1 MNEVK
6 SLLQKSGS
14 ALKTFGQRLGQALT
28 RLRQNLHRGW
38 RRFLRRF
45 TRWID
50 PKLEPYRSKPR
61 PKAPATTDQTAPE
74 PYTPASTAELL
85 ALLRRTPDSVLTDH
99 ERQNIIA
106 AINFPT
112 AKVSDLMLPRADI
125 TYVQEDETLG
135 PLTLDR
141 LYRSGFQH
149 FPVQDATGKIIGVIH
164 TAALNHLDTKS
175 TPRAADLIDPEL
187 YYLRSDY
194 TLAQALAAFL
204 RTNCFFFLVIDRRSQ
219 IVGLLTYQMLIEY
232 LLGTVPSDTFERDTD
247 RAAVAKRQL

>member
-6 SLLQKSGS
+6 SLLRKSS
-14 ALKTFGQRLGQALT
+14 DALKTFGQRLGQALT
-28 RLRQNLHRGW
+28 QLHQSLRRGW

-61 PKAPATTDQTAPE
+61 LKAPVTTDQTPE

-85 ALLRRTPDSVLTDH
+85 ALLHRTPDSVLTDR

-125 TYVQEDETLG
+125 TYVKEDETLG

-141 LYRSGFQH
+141 LYHSGFQH

-247 RAAVAKRQL
+247 RAAVAQRQL

>member
-14 ALKTFGQRLGQALT
+14 TLKTFGQRLGQALT
-28 RLRQNLHRGW
+28 QLRQNLRRGW

-61 PKAPATTDQTAPE
+61 SKAPATTDQTPE
-74 PYTPASTAELL
+74 PYTPVSTAELL
-85 ALLRRTPDSVLTDH
+85 ALLRRTPDSVLTDR

-125 TYVQEDETLG
+125 TYVKEDETLG

-141 LYRSGFQH
+141 LYHSGFQH
-149 FPVQDATGKIIGVIH
+149 FPVQNAAGKIIGVIH

-175 TPRAADLIDPEL
+175 TPCTADLIDPEL

-247 RAAVAKRQL
+247 RDAVAQRHL